1 MGKLRDNIFW
11 ITESEDFENYI
22 SMQIPDR
29 ELASMQ
35 WRHCFRPNRCR
46 NNNKC
51 CDIEIDMSNKIIA
64 KAESNANIEDN
75 KIEGSTVGDITGGSA
90 SSSIGIDATQVSVL
104 VIVPIID
111 SFDEEWT
118 PLNGVASAPSNY
130 RVAAGGRNLDIQV
143 NGDGTAFVNGE
154 KLEQSEL
161 IDGTKVLV
169 YKNDNQKYEVNS
181 ENK

>member
-22 SMQIPDR
+22 SMQVPER
-29 ELASMQ
+29 ELTSMQ
-35 WRHCFRPNRCR
+35 GRYCFRPNRCCPNNR
-46 NNNKC
+46 NGG
-51 CDIEIDMSNKIIA
+51 IEIDMSNKIIA
-64 KAESNANIEDN
+64 KAESEANIEDN
-75 KIEGSTVGDITGGSA
+75 KIEGSTVGDITGGTA
-90 SSSIGIDATQVSVL
+90 SSSIGIDAVQVSVL
-104 VIVPIID
+104 VIVPIVD
-111 SFDEEWT
+111 SFDNDAL
-118 PLNGVASAPSNY
+118 PLNGIASTPSNY
-130 RVAAGGRNLDIQV
+130 RVAAGGKNLDIQV

-169 YKNDNQKYEVNS
+169 YKNDEQKYEVNS